1 MCSALATAS
10 DTKCGIESE
19 RGSLMRSTTHA
30 VQSSGN
36 SLHTMAQSRQ
46 IDDDDDDD
54 DDFDFDDDED
64 RRGGGG
70 GFDALFRDS

>member
-1 MCSALATAS
+1 
-10 DTKCGIESE
+10 
-19 RGSLMRSTTHA
+19 MRSTTHA

-54 DDFDFDDDED
+54 DFDFDDDED
-64 RRGGGG
+64 RGGGG